1 MNPKAA
7 DKHEAFKAAMVG
19 GRSVASAA
27 KEAGVP
33 LRTARRWWADPATKA
48 AVRSMRGDA
57 IEQAVGML
65 SVAALLAVRVLVKVA
80 SDDSEAAPVRLQAAR
95 AILTHL
101 AELRASEVLAAE
113 VEELRAMVESR
124 PNVIGATA

>member
-1 MNPKAA
+1 MSPKDAA
-7 DKHEAFKAAMVG
+7 KHEAFKAAMVG

-33 LRTARRWWADPATKA
+33 ERTARRWWADPAVKQ

-57 IEQAVGML
+57 IDRAVGAL
-65 SVAALLAVRVLVKVA
+65 SVAALLAVQTIVKVA
-80 SDDSEAAPVRLQAAR
+80 ADANEPAPVRLQAAR
-95 AILTHL
+95 AILAHL
-101 AELRASEVLAAE
+101 AELRASEMLAAE